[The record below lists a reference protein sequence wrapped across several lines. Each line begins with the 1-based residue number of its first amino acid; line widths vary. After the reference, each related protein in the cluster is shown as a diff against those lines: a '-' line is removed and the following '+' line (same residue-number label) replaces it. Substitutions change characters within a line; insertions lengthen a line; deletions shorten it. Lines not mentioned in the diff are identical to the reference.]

1 MANILIVED
10 EEVIHELIKR
20 NLSLVG
26 HICHSAFD
34 GKEALECLADKR
46 FDLMILDIMLPKEDG
61 FSVMRQA
68 KGQPTIF
75 LTARDSLNDR
85 MTGFSLGADDY
96 IIKPF
101 EMLEMLAR
109 VEAVLRRTQTS
120 ASTFRLD
127 KVLINFDSRQVYREQ
142 ELLELTPKEYEL
154 LEVLVKNRNIAL
166 ARERLLELVWGYD
179 FEGETRTVDVHI
191 QKLRKKTGWENRI
204 KMYIRWDTDWR
215 QEHEKTHIL
224 CHVPVIPDS
233 HLYQYPV
240 SVCYNP

>member
-96 IIKPF
+96 IIKPV

-204 KMYIRWDTDWR
+204 KTVYKMGYRLEAGT
-215 QEHEKTHIL
+215 
-224 CHVPVIPDS
+224 
-233 HLYQYPV
+233 
-240 SVCYNP
+240 

>member
-120 ASTFRLD
+120 ASTFQLD

-142 ELLELTPKEYEL
+142 ELLELTTKEYEL

-204 KMYIRWDTDWR
+204 KTVYKMGYRLEAGT
-215 QEHEKTHIL
+215 
-224 CHVPVIPDS
+224 
-233 HLYQYPV
+233 
-240 SVCYNP
+240 

>member
-46 FDLMILDIMLPKEDG
+46 FDLMILDFMLPKEDG

-204 KMYIRWDTDWR
+204 KTVYKMGYRLEAGT
-215 QEHEKTHIL
+215 
-224 CHVPVIPDS
+224 
-233 HLYQYPV
+233 
-240 SVCYNP
+240 

>member
-154 LEVLVKNRNIAL
+154 MEVLVKNRNIAL

-204 KMYIRWDTDWR
+204 KTVYKMGYRLEAGT
-215 QEHEKTHIL
+215 
-224 CHVPVIPDS
+224 
-233 HLYQYPV
+233 
-240 SVCYNP
+240 

>member
-204 KMYIRWDTDWR
+204 KTVYKMGYRLEEGT
-215 QEHEKTHIL
+215 
-224 CHVPVIPDS
+224 
-233 HLYQYPV
+233 
-240 SVCYNP
+240 

>member
-120 ASTFRLD
+120 ASTFQLD

-166 ARERLLELVWGYD
+166 ARDRLLELVWGYD

-204 KMYIRWDTDWR
+204 KTVYKMGYRLEAGT
-215 QEHEKTHIL
+215 
-224 CHVPVIPDS
+224 
-233 HLYQYPV
+233 
-240 SVCYNP
+240 

>member
-120 ASTFRLD
+120 ASTFQLD

-191 QKLRKKTGWENRI
+191 RKLRKKTGWENRI
-204 KMYIRWDTDWR
+204 KTVYKMGYRLEAGT
-215 QEHEKTHIL
+215 
-224 CHVPVIPDS
+224 
-233 HLYQYPV
+233 
-240 SVCYNP
+240 

>member
-46 FDLMILDIMLPKEDG
+46 FDLMILDIMLPKEDV
-61 FSVMRQA
+61 FPVMRQA

-120 ASTFRLD
+120 ASTFQLD

-204 KMYIRWDTDWR
+204 KTVYKMGYRLEAGT
-215 QEHEKTHIL
+215 
-224 CHVPVIPDS
+224 
-233 HLYQYPV
+233 
-240 SVCYNP
+240 

>member
-120 ASTFRLD
+120 ASTFQLD

-166 ARERLLELVWGYD
+166 ARERLLELDWGYD

-204 KMYIRWDTDWR
+204 KTVYKMGYRLEAGT
-215 QEHEKTHIL
+215 
-224 CHVPVIPDS
+224 
-233 HLYQYPV
+233 
-240 SVCYNP
+240 

>member
-101 EMLEMLAR
+101 EMLKMLAR

-204 KMYIRWDTDWR
+204 KTVYKMGYRLEAGT
-215 QEHEKTHIL
+215 
-224 CHVPVIPDS
+224 
-233 HLYQYPV
+233 
-240 SVCYNP
+240 

>member
-109 VEAVLRRTQTS
+109 VEAVQRRTQTS
-120 ASTFRLD
+120 ASTYRLD

-142 ELLELTPKEYEL
+142 EQLEHEL

-204 KMYIRWDTDWR
+204 KTVYKMGYRLEAGT
-215 QEHEKTHIL
+215 
-224 CHVPVIPDS
+224 
-233 HLYQYPV
+233 
-240 SVCYNP
+240 

>member
-109 VEAVLRRTQTS
+109 VEAVLRRTRTS
-120 ASTFRLD
+120 ASTFQLD

-166 ARERLLELVWGYD
+166 AGERLLELVWGYD

-204 KMYIRWDTDWR
+204 KTVYKMGYRLEAGT
-215 QEHEKTHIL
+215 
-224 CHVPVIPDS
+224 
-233 HLYQYPV
+233 
-240 SVCYNP
+240 

>member
-46 FDLMILDIMLPKEDG
+46 FDLMSLDIMLPKEDG

-179 FEGETRTVDVHI
+179 FEGETRTVEVHI
-191 QKLRKKTGWENRI
+191 HKLRKKTGWENRI
-204 KMYIRWDTDWR
+204 KTVYKMGYRLEAGT
-215 QEHEKTHIL
+215 
-224 CHVPVIPDS
+224 
-233 HLYQYPV
+233 
-240 SVCYNP
+240 

>member
-26 HICHSAFD
+26 HLCHSAFD

-204 KMYIRWDTDWR
+204 KTVYKMGYRLEAGT
-215 QEHEKTHIL
+215 
-224 CHVPVIPDS
+224 
-233 HLYQYPV
+233 
-240 SVCYNP
+240 

>member
-120 ASTFRLD
+120 ASTFQLD

-142 ELLELTPKEYEL
+142 E
-154 LEVLVKNRNIAL
+154 LVKNRNIAL

-204 KMYIRWDTDWR
+204 KTVYKMGYRLEAGT
-215 QEHEKTHIL
+215 
-224 CHVPVIPDS
+224 
-233 HLYQYPV
+233 
-240 SVCYNP
+240 

>member
-20 NLSLVG
+20 ILSLVG

-204 KMYIRWDTDWR
+204 KTVYKMGYRLEAGT
-215 QEHEKTHIL
+215 
-224 CHVPVIPDS
+224 
-233 HLYQYPV
+233 
-240 SVCYNP
+240 

>member
-204 KMYIRWDTDWR
+204 KTVYKMGYRLEAGT
-215 QEHEKTHIL
+215 
-224 CHVPVIPDS
+224 
-233 HLYQYPV
+233 
-240 SVCYNP
+240 

>member
-120 ASTFRLD
+120 ASTFQLD

-154 LEVLVKNRNIAL
+154 LEGLVKNRNIAL

-204 KMYIRWDTDWR
+204 KTVYKMGYRLEAGT
-215 QEHEKTHIL
+215 
-224 CHVPVIPDS
+224 
-233 HLYQYPV
+233 
-240 SVCYNP
+240 

>member
-1 MANILIVED
+1 MSKNRILIVED

-120 ASTFRLD
+120 ASTFQLD

-204 KMYIRWDTDWR
+204 KTVYKMGYRLEAGT
-215 QEHEKTHIL
+215 
-224 CHVPVIPDS
+224 
-233 HLYQYPV
+233 
-240 SVCYNP
+240 

>member
-142 ELLELTPKEYEL
+142 ELLDLTPKEYEL

-204 KMYIRWDTDWR
+204 KTVYKMGYRLEAGT
-215 QEHEKTHIL
+215 
-224 CHVPVIPDS
+224 
-233 HLYQYPV
+233 
-240 SVCYNP
+240 